1 MLSLLAKH
9 KNNLKKKDSDS
20 DFTVGKYHI
29 NSPEVTT
36 ILLAKDLKKKKNV
49 WTDSTNSECLIIQI
63 MAMLMSLLLIK
74 ISSLAS

>member
-36 ILLAKDLKKKKNV
+36 ILLAKDLKKKKMCGQTPLIQNV
-49 WTDSTNSECLIIQI
+49 W
-63 MAMLMSLLLIK
+63 
-74 ISSLAS
+74 

>member
-36 ILLAKDLKKKKNV
+36 ILLAKDLKKKKKCV
-49 WTDSTNSECLIIQI
+49 DRLH
-63 MAMLMSLLLIK
+63 
-74 ISSLAS
+74 